1 MGILDGKV
9 AIVTGAGRGLGR
21 SHAEALA
28 AAGASVI
35 VNDLGSG
42 LHGED
47 GSESQ
52 TPADEVVAAIKAAG
66 GSAVANYGNAASWED
81 GEALVQCA
89 IDNFGRLDI
98 LVNNAGILR
107 DRMSWK
113 MAEPE
118 WDAVIAVHLKGHFT
132 ATRAAIAYWR
142 EQAKAGEQ
150 IAGRIINTTSEA
162 GLYGNAGQAN
172 YGAAKA
178 GILGLQNVLVEETRQ
193 MSLTIN
199 AVSPRAASRMAG
211 AGLTEDMASASQVS
225 PLVVYLASDAAANI
239 NGQVFLNYG
248 GTLKLL
254 KSWDEVAEVNQAGGF
269 NADDIEA
276 AVDRLFEKNESVKP
290 PFVPKL

>member
-28 AAGASVI
+28 AAGASVV

-52 TPADEVVAAIKAAG
+52 APADEVVAAIKAAG
-66 GSAVANYGNAASWED
+66 GNAVANYGNAASWED

-113 MAEPE
+113 MAEAE
-118 WDAVIAVHLKGHFT
+118 WDAVLAVHLKGHFT

-142 EQAKAGEQ
+142 EQARAGEQ

-162 GLYGNAGQAN
+162 GLYGNTGQAN

-193 MSLTIN
+193 MNLTIN

-225 PLVVYLASDAAANI
+225 PLVLYLASDSAADI

-254 KSWDEVAEVNQAGGF
+254 KSWEEAAEVNQAGGF
-269 NADDIEA
+269 TGDDIEGA
-276 AVDRLFEKNESVKP
+276 ISTLFENNESVKP
-290 PFVPKL
+290 PFIPKL

>member
-28 AAGASVI
+28 AAGASVV

-52 TPADEVVAAIKAAG
+52 APADEVVAAIKATG

-254 KSWDEVAEVNQAGGF
+254 KSWNEVAEVNQAGGF
-269 NADDIEA
+269 NAGDIEA
-276 AVDRLFEKNESVKP
+276 AVGRLFEKNESVKP
-290 PFVPKL
+290 PFIPKL

>member
-1 MGILDGKV
+1 V
-9 AIVTGAGRGLGR
+9 V
-21 SHAEALA
+21 
-28 AAGASVI
+28 

-52 TPADEVVAAIKAAG
+52 APADEVVAAIQAAG
-66 GSAVANYGNAASWED
+66 GNAVANYGNAASWED

-113 MAEPE
+113 MAEAE
-118 WDAVIAVHLKGHFT
+118 WDAVLAVHLKGHFT

-193 MSLTIN
+193 MNLTIN

-225 PLVVYLASDAAANI
+225 PLVVYLASDSAADI

-254 KSWDEVAEVNQAGGF
+254 KSWEEAAEVNQAGGF
-269 NADDIEA
+269 TADDIEG
-276 AVDRLFEKNESVKP
+276 AVSRLFENNESVKP
-290 PFVPKL
+290 PFIPKL

>member
-21 SHAEALA
+21 SHVEALA

-42 LHGED
+42 LHGEL

-162 GLYGNAGQAN
+162 GPSFP
-172 YGAAKA
+172 
-178 GILGLQNVLVEETRQ
+178 V
-193 MSLTIN
+193 
-199 AVSPRAASRMAG
+199 AV
-211 AGLTEDMASASQVS
+211 
-225 PLVVYLASDAAANI
+225 
-239 NGQVFLNYG
+239 G
-248 GTLKLL
+248 GER
-254 KSWDEVAEVNQAGGF
+254 S
-269 NADDIEA
+269 
-276 AVDRLFEKNESVKP
+276 
-290 PFVPKL
+290 

>member
-1 MGILDGKV
+1 MRILDGKV

-269 NADDIEA
+269 NADDLEA

>member
-1 MGILDGKV
+1 MRILDGKV

-276 AVDRLFEKNESVKP
+276 AVDRLFEKNKSVKP

>member
-28 AAGASVI
+28 AVGAAVV

-42 LHGED
+42 LHGEE

-52 TPADEVVAAIKAAG
+52 GPADEVVAAITAAG
-66 GSAVANYGNAASWED
+66 GRAVANYGNAANWAD

-113 MAEPE
+113 MAEAE
-118 WDAVIAVHLKGHFT
+118 WDAVLAVHLKGHFT
-132 ATRAAIAYWR
+132 ATRAAIGYWR

-193 MSLTIN
+193 MDLTIN

-211 AGLTEDMASASQVS
+211 AGLTEDMASATQVS
-225 PLVVYLASDAAANI
+225 PLVVFLASDSAAHI

-254 KSWDEVAEVNQAGGF
+254 RSWEEAAQVKKEGGF
-269 NADDIEA
+269 SADDIEA
-276 AVDRLFEKNESVKP
+276 AVATLFENNDSVKP
-290 PFVPKL
+290 PFIPEL

>member
-21 SHAEALA
+21 SHVEALA

-42 LHGED
+42 LHGEH

-113 MAEPE
+113 MSEPE

-276 AVDRLFEKNESVKP
+276 AVDRLFEKNKSVKP

>member
-21 SHAEALA
+21 SHVEALA

-42 LHGED
+42 LHGEH

-113 MAEPE
+113 MSEPE

-150 IAGRIINTTSEA
+150 ITGRIINTTSEA

>member
-1 MGILDGKV
+1 MRILDGKV

-21 SHAEALA
+21 SHVEALA

-42 LHGED
+42 LHGEH

-113 MAEPE
+113 MSEPE

>member
-21 SHAEALA
+21 SHAQALA
-28 AAGASVI
+28 AAGASVV

-52 TPADEVVAAIKAAG
+52 APADEVVAAIKAAG
-66 GSAVANYGNAASWED
+66 GNAIANYGNAASWED

-89 IDNFGRLDI
+89 IDTFGRLDI

-113 MAEPE
+113 MAEAE
-118 WDAVIAVHLKGHFT
+118 WDAVLAVHLKGHFT

-193 MSLTIN
+193 MNLTIN
-199 AVSPRAASRMAG
+199 SVSPRAASRMAG
-211 AGLTEDMASASQVS
+211 AGLTEEMANASQVS
-225 PLVVYLASDAAANI
+225 PLIVYLASDSASHI

-254 KSWDEVAEVNQAGGF
+254 KSWEEIAEVNQAGGF
-269 NADDIEA
+269 TADDIEA
-276 AVDRLFEKNESVKP
+276 AVSKLFENNESVKP
-290 PFVPKL
+290 PFIPKL

>member
-1 MGILDGKV
+1 MRLKDKT
-9 AIVTGAGRGLGR
+9 AIVTGGASGFGAGIVRKFALEGARVLVADINADGAK
-21 SHAEALA
+21 AEAARHEGALHCA
-28 AAGASVI
+28 VDVSDGASVQAM
-35 VNDLGSG
+35 V
-42 LHGED
+42 E
-47 GSESQ
+47 
-52 TPADEVVAAIKAAG
+52 TAIENMG
-66 GSAVANYGNAASWED
+66 HV
-81 GEALVQCA
+81 
-89 IDNFGRLDI
+89 DI

-113 MAEPE
+113 MAEAE
-118 WDAVIAVHLKGHFT
+118 WDAVLAVHLKGHFT

-142 EQAKAGEQ
+142 EQAKGGEQ

-193 MSLTIN
+193 MNLTIN

-225 PLVVYLASDAAANI
+225 PLVVYLASDSAADI

-254 KSWDEVAEVNQAGGF
+254 KSWEEAAEVNQPGGF
-269 NADDIEA
+269 TAEDIEA
-276 AVDRLFEKNESVKP
+276 AVGKLFENNESVKP
-290 PFVPKL
+290 PFIPKL

>member
-28 AAGASVI
+28 AAGASVV

-52 TPADEVVAAIKAAG
+52 TPADEVVTAIKAAG
-66 GSAVANYGNAASWED
+66 GNAVANYGNAASWED

-113 MAEPE
+113 MAEAE
-118 WDAVIAVHLKGHFT
+118 WGAVLAVHLKGHFT

-193 MSLTIN
+193 MNLTIN

-225 PLVVYLASDAAANI
+225 PLIVYLASDSAADI

-254 KSWDEVAEVNQAGGF
+254 KSWEEAAEVNQAGGF
-269 NADDIEA
+269 TADDIEG
-276 AVDRLFEKNESVKP
+276 AVSRLFENNESVKP
-290 PFVPKL
+290 PFIPKL

>member
-1 MGILDGKV
+1 MRILDGKV

>member
-28 AAGASVI
+28 AAGAAVV

-47 GSESQ
+47 GSESHG
-52 TPADEVVAAIKAAG
+52 PADEVVAAINAAG
-66 GSAVANYGNAASWED
+66 GSAVANYGDVSDWQQ
-81 GEALVQCA
+81 GEATVQNA
-89 IDNFGRLDI
+89 IDHFGRLDI

-113 MAEPE
+113 MTEEE
-118 WDAVIAVHLKGHFT
+118 WDAVLSVHLKGHVT
-132 ATRAAIAYWR
+132 ATRASIAYWR
-142 EQAKAGEQ
+142 EQAKAGEP
-150 IAGRIINTTSEA
+150 ICARIINTTSEA
-162 GLYGNAGQAN
+162 GLYGNVGQIN

-193 MSLTIN
+193 MNLTIN

-225 PLVVYLASDAAANI
+225 PLVVYLASESASHI

-254 KSWDEVAEVNQAGGF
+254 KGWEEAAAVQKDGGF
-269 NADDIEA
+269 TGEDIEA
-276 AVDRLFEKNESVKP
+276 AVSTLFESCDSIKP
-290 PFVPKL
+290 PFVPEL

>member
-21 SHAEALA
+21 SHVEALA

-42 LHGED
+42 LHGEH

-113 MAEPE
+113 MSEPE

>member
-28 AAGASVI
+28 AAGAAVV
-35 VNDLGSG
+35 VNDLGGG

-52 TPADEVVAAIKAAG
+52 TPADEVVAAIQAAG
-66 GSAVANYGNAASWED
+66 GKAVASYGNAASWED
-81 GEALVQCA
+81 GEALVQA
-89 IDNFGRLDI
+89 AVDSFGRLDI

-113 MAEPE
+113 MAEAE
-118 WDAVIAVHLKGHFT
+118 WDAVLAVHLKGHFT

-142 EQAKAGEQ
+142 EQAKAGEA
-150 IAGRIINTTSEA
+150 ICGRVINTTSEA

-193 MSLTIN
+193 MNLTIN

-211 AGLTEDMASASQVS
+211 AGLTEDMASAAQVS
-225 PLVVYLASDAAANI
+225 PLVVYLASEAASHI

-254 KSWDEVAEVNQAGGF
+254 KSWEEAAEVKQAGGF
-269 NADDIEA
+269 SGDDIAA
-276 AVDRLFEKNESVKP
+276 AVAQLFENNESVKP
-290 PFVPKL
+290 PFIPEL

>member
-9 AIVTGAGRGLGR
+9 TIVTGAGRGLGR
-21 SHAEALA
+21 SHAQALA
-28 AAGASVI
+28 AAGASVV

-66 GSAVANYGNAASWED
+66 GNAVANYSNAASWED

-113 MAEPE
+113 MAEAE
-118 WDAVIAVHLKGHFT
+118 WDAVLAVHLKGHFT

-193 MSLTIN
+193 MNLTIN

-211 AGLTEDMASASQVS
+211 AGLTEGMASASQVS
-225 PLVVYLASDAAANI
+225 PLLVYLASDSAADI

-254 KSWDEVAEVNQAGGF
+254 KSWEEAAEVNQAGGF
-269 NADDIEA
+269 TADDIEG
-276 AVDRLFEKNESVKP
+276 AVSKLFENNESVKP
-290 PFVPKL
+290 PFIPKL

>member
-9 AIVTGAGRGLGR
+9 TIVTGAGRGLGR
-21 SHAEALA
+21 SHAQALA
-28 AAGASVI
+28 AAGASVV

-66 GSAVANYGNAASWED
+66 GNAVANYGNAASWED

-113 MAEPE
+113 MAEAE
-118 WDAVIAVHLKGHFT
+118 WDAVLAVHLKGHFT

-193 MSLTIN
+193 MNLTIN

-225 PLVVYLASDAAANI
+225 PLLVYLASDSAADI

-254 KSWDEVAEVNQAGGF
+254 KSWEEAAEVNQAGGF
-269 NADDIEA
+269 TADDIEG
-276 AVDRLFEKNESVKP
+276 AVSKLFENNESVKP
-290 PFVPKL
+290 PFIPKL

>member
-28 AAGASVI
+28 AAGASVV

-52 TPADEVVAAIKAAG
+52 APADEVVAAIKTAG
-66 GSAVANYGNAASWED
+66 GNAVANYGNAASWED

-89 IDNFGRLDI
+89 IENFGRLDI

-113 MAEPE
+113 MAEAE
-118 WDAVIAVHLKGHFT
+118 WDAVLAVHLKGHFT

-178 GILGLQNVLVEETRQ
+178 GILGLQNVLVEETRH
-193 MSLTIN
+193 MNLTIN

-225 PLVVYLASDAAANI
+225 PLVVYLASDSAADI

-254 KSWDEVAEVNQAGGF
+254 KSWEEAAEVNQPGGF
-269 NADDIEA
+269 GAHDIAA
-276 AVDRLFEKNESVKP
+276 AVSKLFENNDSIKP

>member
-1 MGILDGKV
+1 MRILDGKV

-21 SHAEALA
+21 SHVEALA

-42 LHGED
+42 LHGEH

-113 MAEPE
+113 MSEPE

-276 AVDRLFEKNESVKP
+276 AVDRLFEKNKSVKP

>member
-1 MGILDGKV
+1 MGMLDGKV

-35 VNDLGSG
+35 VNDLGIG

-47 GSESQ
+47 DSESHA
-52 TPADEVVAAIKAAG
+52 PADEVVAVIKAAG
-66 GSAVANYGNAASWED
+66 GNAVAHYGNAASWGD
-81 GEALVQCA
+81 GEALVQSA
-89 IDNFGRLDI
+89 IDHFGRLDI
-98 LVNNAGILR
+98 LVNNAGIIR

-113 MAEPE
+113 MAEAE
-118 WDAVIAVHLKGHFT
+118 WDGVIAVHLKGHFT

-142 EQAKAGEQ
+142 EQAKAGER
-150 IAGRIINTTSEA
+150 IAGRVINTTSEA
-162 GLYGNAGQAN
+162 GLYGNAGQVN

-193 MSLTIN
+193 MNLTIN
-199 AVSPRAASRMAG
+199 AISPRAASRMAG

-225 PLVVYLASDAAANI
+225 PLVVYLSSDSAADI

-254 KSWDEVAEVNQAGGF
+254 KAWEEAAEVNQTGGF
-269 NADDIEA
+269 TCSDIEP
-276 AVDRLFEKNESVKP
+276 AVRKLFENNDSVKP
-290 PFVPKL
+290 PFIPKL

>member
-1 MGILDGKV
+1 MRILDGKV

-42 LHGED
+42 LHGEH

-113 MAEPE
+113 MSEPE

>member
-21 SHAEALA
+21 SHVEALA

-113 MAEPE
+113 MSEPE

>member
-1 MGILDGKV
+1 MHRKV
-9 AIVTGAGRGLGR
+9 
-21 SHAEALA
+21 
-28 AAGASVI
+28 
-35 VNDLGSG
+35 
-42 LHGED
+42 GE
-47 GSESQ
+47 SKQPE
-52 TPADEVVAAIKAAG
+52 EAAG

-113 MAEPE
+113 MSEPE

>member
-21 SHAEALA
+21 SHVEALA

-42 LHGED
+42 LHGEH

-52 TPADEVVAAIKAAG
+52 TPADEVVAAIKTAG

-113 MAEPE
+113 MSEPE

>member
-28 AAGASVI
+28 AAGASVVI
-35 VNDLGSG
+35 NDLGSG

-52 TPADEVVAAIKAAG
+52 MPADEVVAAIKAAG
-66 GSAVANYGNAASWED
+66 GNAVASYGNAASWED
-81 GEALVQCA
+81 GEALVKCA

-113 MAEPE
+113 MAEAE
-118 WDAVIAVHLKGHFT
+118 WDAVLAVHLKGHFT
-132 ATRAAIAYWR
+132 ATRAAISYWR
-142 EQAKAGEQ
+142 DQAKAGEE

-162 GLYGNAGQAN
+162 GLYGNAGQVN

-178 GILGLQNVLVEETRQ
+178 GILGLQNVLVEETRR
-193 MSLTIN
+193 MNLTIN
-199 AVSPRAASRMAG
+199 AISPRAASRMAG

-225 PLVVYLASDAAANI
+225 PLVVYLASDSASHI

-254 KSWDEVAEVNQAGGF
+254 RSWEEVAEVNKDGGF
-269 NADDIEA
+269 TGDDIEA
-276 AVDRLFEKNESVKP
+276 AVAKLFEHNESEKP
-290 PFVPKL
+290 PFIPKL